1 MTMPAA
7 SADSGSSRPMARAFE
22 LARSVLGWTS
32 PNPAVGAVVVRHSQ
46 IEPQDDRI
54 RIVGEGATQPP
65 GGAHA
70 EVMALREAGAQA
82 RGATLYVTLEPCA
95 HHGRTPPCTDALVS
109 AGIAEVVVACL
120 DPDPQVAGRGLEQLR
135 AAGITVS
142 LGDGAAQAAS
152 HYEPYQH
159 HRRTGRPFVVAKFA
173 ASLDGRIAATSGDSR
188 WISGPQTLAWAHQNR
203 PHFDAI
209 LVGVGTIL
217 VDNPQLTARPQ
228 EWRGPVPQPLRV
240 VLDSRGRTP
249 LDARVLEG
257 LDTSPTLIA
266 TTEAA
271 PAEWRTA
278 LEARGVRVAVLPAE
292 DGHVALQPLLDHLG
306 QQAGVIH
313 LLVEGGGEVLG
324 ACFDQRL
331 IDKVHAVVAPILI
344 GGDAQTAV
352 RGRGAER
359 MRDALR
365 LSGVGVER
373 LGDDL
378 LITGYPTPPEH
389 ELKIRLRPAGPTDAA
404 AIDELL
410 TAAQLPP
417 LAATLLEEARRSQAI
432 IWLAVSDNSP
442 DTAIG
447 IAALRLPTGA
457 DTAELVCLILRAGA
471 PTSTAERLREAS
483 EASARGRECQWIV
496 APRQQTANLNPSIWN
511 KAGYRYYRKSANGAD
526 TLIKLLGE

>member
-1 MTMPAA
+1 MSSQPAPA
-7 SADSGSSRPMARAFE
+7 ESGSSRAMARAFE

-32 PNPAVGAVVVRHSQ
+32 PNPAVGAVVVRSSPDG
-46 IEPQDDRI
+46 EGSDRI
-54 RIVGEGATQPP
+54 QIIGEGATQPP

-70 EVMALREAGAQA
+70 EVMALRDAGDQAQ
-82 RGATLYVTLEPCA
+82 GATLYVTLEPCA

-120 DPDPQVAGRGLEQLR
+120 DPDPQVAGRGLDQLR
-135 AAGITVS
+135 AAGIAVS

-159 HRRTGRPFVVAKFA
+159 HRRSGRPFVVAKFA

-188 WISGPQTLAWAHQNR
+188 WISGPQTLAWAHQHR

-209 LVGVGTIL
+209 LVGVETIIL
-217 VDNPQLTARPQ
+217 DNPQLTARPQ

-249 LDARVLEG
+249 LDARVLDGIE
-257 LDTSPTLIA
+257 TSPTLIA
-266 TTEAA
+266 TTAAA
-271 PAEWRTA
+271 PEAWRA
-278 LEARGVRVAVLPAE
+278 RLELGGVQVVVLPAE
-292 DGHVALQPLLDHLG
+292 QGRVGLGPLLDHLG
-306 QQAGVIH
+306 QQAGVVH

-324 ACFDQRL
+324 AFFDQRL
-331 IDKVHAVVAPILI
+331 IDKVHAVVAPMLI

-365 LSGVGVER
+365 LASVDVER

-389 ELKIRLRPAGPTDAA
+389 ELKVRLRPAGPTDAA

-417 LAATLLEEARRSQAI
+417 LATTLLDQARRGEAV
-432 IWLAVSDNSP
+432 IWLAVIGHTP
-442 DTAIG
+442 DTTIG
-447 IAALRLPTGA
+447 IAALRLPSGA
-457 DTAELVCLILRAGA
+457 DTAELVCLVLRAGA
-471 PTSTAERLREAS
+471 PTSAAERLREAS
-483 EASARGRECQWIV
+483 EASARGRECKWIV
-496 APRQQTANLNPSIWN
+496 APRQQTANLSPNIWN
-511 KAGYRYYRKSANGAD
+511 TAGYRYYRKSPNGAD
-526 TLIKLLGE
+526 TLIKLLTE

>member
-1 MTMPAA
+1 
-7 SADSGSSRPMARAFE
+7 MARAFE

-32 PNPAVGAVVVRHSQ
+32 PNPAVGAVVVRRSPDS
-46 IEPQDDRI
+46 ERGDRI
-54 RIVGEGATQPP
+54 QILGEGATQPP
-65 GGAHA
+65 GAAHA
-70 EVMALREAGAQA
+70 EVMALREAGDQA
-82 RGATLYVTLEPCA
+82 CGATLYVTLEPCA
-95 HHGRTPPCTDALVS
+95 HHGRTPPCTNAIVE
-109 AGIAEVVVACL
+109 AGVAEVVVAWL

-135 AAGITVS
+135 AAGLTVT

-159 HRRTGRPFVVAKFA
+159 HRRSGRPFVSAKFA

-217 VDNPQLTARPQ
+217 LDNPQLTARPQ
-228 EWRGPVPQPLRV
+228 DWRGPVPQPLRV

-249 LDARVLEG
+249 LDARVLDNIE
-257 LDTSPTLIA
+257 TSPTLIA

-278 LEARGVRVAVLPAE
+278 LEARGVSVAVLPAE
-292 DGHVALQPLLDHLG
+292 HGHVALEPLLDHLG
-306 QQAGVIH
+306 QQAGVVH

-324 ACFDQRL
+324 AFFDQRL
-331 IDKVHAVVAPILI
+331 IDKVHAVVAPMLI

-365 LSGVGVER
+365 LSGVSVER

-378 LITGYPTPPEH
+378 LISGYPTPPEH
-389 ELKIRLRPAGPTDAA
+389 ELNIRLRPAGPTDAA

-410 TAAQLPP
+410 TAAQLPA
-417 LAATLLEEARRSQAI
+417 LATTLLDEARRSAAV
-432 IWLAVSDNSP
+432 IWLASTDNANNN
-442 DTAIG
+442 AIG
-447 IAALRLPTGA
+447 IAALRLPGNT
-457 DTAELVCLILRAGA
+457 DTAELVCLILKAGA
-471 PTSTAERLREAS
+471 PASAAERLREAS
-483 EASARGRECQWIV
+483 EASARGRECKWIV
-496 APRQQTANLNPSIWN
+496 APRQQTANLGPNLWN
-511 KAGYRYYRKSANGAD
+511 TAGYRYYRKSPNGAD
-526 TLIKLLGE
+526 TLIKPLSE